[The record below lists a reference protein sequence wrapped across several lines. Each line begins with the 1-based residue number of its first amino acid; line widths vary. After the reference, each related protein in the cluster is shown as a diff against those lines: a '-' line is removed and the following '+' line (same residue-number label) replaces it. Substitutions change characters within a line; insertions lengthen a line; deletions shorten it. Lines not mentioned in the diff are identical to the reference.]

1 MRNNERMGSIM
12 AEDKKPIYEREDG
25 LIDHKKYDFV
35 EVEEGR
41 FEIQEIVKEE
51 SKKKENA

>member
-1 MRNNERMGSIM
+1 MGSIM
-12 AEDKKPIYEREDG
+12 AEDKKPIYEKEDG
-25 LIDHKKYDFV
+25 LIDHKNYDFV

-51 SKKKENA
+51 SEKEKE

>member
-1 MRNNERMGSIM
+1 MGSIM

-51 SKKKENA
+51 SKKEKDA